1 MKLLGIKEF
10 NSELDDRYKPANT
23 APSVGK
29 LCFLTANMPYMAINL
44 HVVFMS
50 LYGIITIG
58 SVSTEI

>member
-44 HVVFMS
+44 HVMS